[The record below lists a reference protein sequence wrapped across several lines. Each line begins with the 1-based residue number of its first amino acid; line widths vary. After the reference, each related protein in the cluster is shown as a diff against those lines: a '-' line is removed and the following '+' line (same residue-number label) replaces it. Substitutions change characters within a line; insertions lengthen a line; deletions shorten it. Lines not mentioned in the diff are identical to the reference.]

1 MRYFQFYYSN
11 KINPEIVKLK
21 ESLQETVKLHSEALN
36 PLKGENDG
44 FCLIESTENKIND
57 NYFFIENNAASK
69 ENNINNGVKNKNSLR
84 EFCSERTAKKWRTV
98 HAGYSEF
105 LTKSL
110 DMSR

>member
-1 MRYFQFYYSN
+1 MRYFQVYYSN

-44 FCLIESTENKIND
+44 FCLIESTKRKIN
-57 NYFFIENNAASK
+57 NSCFIIGNNARK
-69 ENNINNGVKNKNSLR
+69 DNNLNNGVKNKNSLH
-84 EFCSERTAKKWRTV
+84 EFCSERTADKWRTV
-98 HAGYSEF
+98 HAGYSGF
-105 LTKSL
+105 LSKSL